1 MQNLTSEQQKEIV
14 RILKTK
20 NSEKRL
26 MDLKGYLST
35 IKEQL
40 SADFAQVAYTIWL
53 ENGGATK

>member
-1 MQNLTSEQQKEIV
+1 MQNLTSEQLKEIEK
-14 RILKTK
+14 ILKTK

-35 IKEQL
+35 IKEHL
-40 SADFAQVAYTIWL
+40 TSDFAQVAYNIWL